1 MAGISDDAVIWV
13 AGEATGKD
21 EHGVT
26 ATSPTTDSL
35 VSAVKFAS
43 GAPTGAP
50 AANFGPF
57 YINSAN
63 QKLYAWNGTIWTQV
77 SGWNS

>member
-1 MAGISDDAVIWV
+1 MAGISDNAVIWV

-21 EHGVT
+21 ENGAS
-26 ATSPTTDSL
+26 ATPPTDSL
-35 VSAVKFAS
+35 RAAVKFAS
-43 GAPTGAP
+43 GVPSGAP
-50 AANFGPF
+50 AADFGPF
-57 YINSAN
+57 YVNSAN